1 MEITET
7 KSTKWT
13 RFMDMH
19 SGGST
24 KEDPFEYIYIE
35 APEKEA
41 ITIFFNRFKHN
52 PSRVTC
58 TCCGDDY
65 SINEEESLQQATAYE
80 RGCNDK
86 DGKYIEEPRT
96 SEYSDHVW
104 THTSLEDYL
113 KKETVLVIRK
123 EDIEY
128 GERFGFVPEQGY
140 MWRD

>member
-1 MEITET
+1 M
-7 KSTKWT
+7 TKWT

-19 SGGST
+19 SGGDT
-24 KEDPFEYIYIE
+24 KLPPYEYIYIE
-35 APEKEA
+35 APETEA
-41 ITIFFNRFKHN
+41 ITIFFNRFGHN

-65 SINEEESLQQATAYE
+65 SINEEENLQQATAFE

-104 THTSLEDYL
+104 KHTSLEDYL

-123 EDIEY
+123 EWIRPE
-128 GERFGFVPEQGY
+128 ERKGSVPSQGY
-140 MWRD
+140 VWMD

>member
-1 MEITET
+1 M
-7 KSTKWT
+7 TKWT

-24 KEDPFEYIYIE
+24 KEASYEYIYIE
-35 APEKEA
+35 APETEA
-41 ITIFFNRFKHN
+41 ITIFFNRFGHN
-52 PSRVTC
+52 PRRVTC

-65 SINEEESLQQATAYE
+65 SIGEEESLQQATAFE

-104 THTSLEDYL
+104 TLTTLEDYL

-123 EDIEY
+123 EDIKPE
-128 GERFGFVPEQGY
+128 ERKGSVPSQGY
-140 MWRD
+140 VWMD